1 MDLLTQGL
9 LGTSMA
15 LAIAKPDEIKKA
27 AIIGLLAGLAA
38 DVDFF
43 IRSSTDPLLNLEFHR
58 HFTHSVFFIPI
69 AALIISIVLWPLFAK
84 HLSWKKIFT
93 YSFAGYLLSGLLD
106 ACTSYGTRLL
116 WPLSEDKISF
126 NIISIID
133 PVFTLFLLLG
143 VLITLK
149 TKQRLYIYLS
159 LIMSSSYMML
169 GWFQH
174 QQVEQLSRQL
184 AEQRGHQAEKLIV
197 KPTLGNLFL
206 WRSIYLDQDKYY
218 VDAIRLNPLTER
230 STIFKGQSIQKF
242 DPGAHSLNIPADS
255 VLQHDINRFSS
266 FTRNYLAIDPLQKN
280 FIIDVRYS
288 NLPNTTAALW
298 GIQID
303 PETPDHH
310 AYYQIKRDSSNATRE
325 TFLNMLFERSTQ

>member
-9 LGTSMA
+9 LGTAMA
-15 LAIAKPDEIKKA
+15 LAVAKPDEINKA

-43 IRSSTDPLLNLEFHR
+43 IRSNTDPLLNLEFHR

-69 AALIISIVLWPLFAK
+69 AALIISILLWPIFRKQLIW
-84 HLSWKKIFT
+84 SRIFT
-93 YSFAGYLLSGLLD
+93 YSLAGYLLSGLLD

-133 PVFTLFLLLG
+133 PIFTLSLLLG

-149 TKQRLYIYLS
+149 TRQKIFVYLF
-159 LIMSSSYMML
+159 LIISSGYMSL
-169 GWFQH
+169 GWYQH

-184 AEQRGHQAEKLIV
+184 VAQRGHQAEKLIV

-206 WRSIYLDQDKYY
+206 WRSIYLYQSKYY
-218 VDAIRLNPLTER
+218 VDAIRLSPLSGQ
-230 STIFKGQSIQKF
+230 STIFKGESIQQF
-242 DPGAHSLNIPADS
+242 DPDSHDLKISADS

-266 FTRNYLAIDPLQKN
+266 FSSHYLAIDPRQKD

-288 NLPNTTAALW
+288 NLPNTTSALW

-303 PETPDHH
+303 PENPQQH
-310 AYYQIKRDSSNATRE
+310 AHYQIKRDSSKTTRDA
-325 TFLNMLFERSTQ
+325 FLNMLFAQNKP

>member
-1 MDLLTQGL
+1 VDLLTQGL
-9 LGTSMA
+9 LGTAMA
-15 LAIAKPDEIKKA
+15 LTIAKPDEIKKA
-27 AIIGLLAGLAA
+27 ATIGLLAGLAA

-43 IRSSTDPLLNLEFHR
+43 IRSNTDPLLNLEFHR
-58 HFTHSVFFIPI
+58 HFTHSLFFIPI
-69 AALIISIVLWPLFAK
+69 AALIISILLWPFFRK
-84 HLSWKKIFT
+84 QLSWPRVFT
-93 YSFAGYLLSGLLD
+93 YSLAGYLLSGLLD

-133 PVFTLFLLLG
+133 PIFTLSLLLG

-149 TKQRLYIYLS
+149 TKQRLYIYLF
-159 LIMSSSYMML
+159 LIISSSYMML

-184 AEQRGHQAEKLIV
+184 VEQRGHQAEKLIV

-206 WRSIYLDQDKYY
+206 WRSVYLYQQQYY
-218 VDAIRLNPLTER
+218 VDAIRLSPLTGQ
-230 STIFKGQSIQKF
+230 STIFKGQSIAQF
-242 DPGAHSLNIPADS
+242 DPDSHDLNIPADS
-255 VLQHDINRFSS
+255 VLQHDIKRFSS
-266 FTRNYLAIDPLQKN
+266 FSGNYLAIDPLQKD

-288 NLPNTTAALW
+288 NLPNTTSALW

-303 PETPDHH
+303 PENPHQH
-310 AYYQIKRDSSNATRE
+310 AQYQITRDSSKTTKDA
-325 TFLNMLFERSTQ
+325 FLNMLFERNR